1 MLAGGWWRFAVVA
14 STVFV
19 LSACAGSEATSS
31 PGVSLAPVPAS
42 SGPSPVASTTG
53 GQPPSPSPTVGAPP
67 EPTSTKFVL
76 TKETV
81 AKDGYTTTE
90 HYRATWSEPAGAATK
105 FDVYGVTDCLRSS
118 QANDNMPCVVAGT
131 PLPASKLKLIGSAA
145 ASKRTLD
152 VSWVLNSEAGPGP
165 YQAVV
170 LFARNS
176 HGSSSPAVLWSALV
190 CFGCVI

>member
-1 MLAGGWWRFAVVA
+1 
-14 STVFV
+14 
-19 LSACAGSEATSS
+19 
-31 PGVSLAPVPAS
+31 
-42 SGPSPVASTTG
+42 VASTTG
-53 GQPPSPSPTVGAPP
+53 GAPPTPDPLAAPP
-67 EPTSTKFVL
+67 EPTNTRFVL
-76 TKETV
+76 VKETT

-90 HYRATWSEPAGAATK
+90 HYRASWSEWPGVATT
-105 FDVYGVTDCLRSS
+105 FVLYGVTDCLRSS

-145 ASKRTLD
+145 GTKRTLD

-176 HGSSSPAVLWSALV
+176 HGSSTPAVLWSALV

>member
-1 MLAGGWWRFAVVA
+1 MLTGGWWRFAVVV
-14 STVFV
+14 STVVV
-19 LSACAGSEATSS
+19 LSACAGSGATSS
-31 PGVSLAPVPAS
+31 PGVSASPS
-42 SGPSPVASTTG
+42 SGSPSPSPVASTTG
-53 GQPPSPSPTVGAPP
+53 GAPPTPDPLAAPP
-67 EPTSTKFVL
+67 EPTNTRFVL
-76 TKETV
+76 VKETT

-90 HYRATWSEPAGAATK
+90 HYRASWSEWPGVATK
-105 FDVYGVTDCLRSS
+105 FVLYGVTDCLRSS

-145 ASKRTLD
+145 GTKRTLD

-176 HGSSSPAVLWSALV
+176 HGSSTPAVLWSALV